1 MCSLTPSAY
10 FACYTIEKSAEDLD
24 SNIETGISSS
34 KAVEKRQTNG
44 YNEFEVEEG
53 DHPIVKFF
61 KQFVENPL
69 VLLLLCSAVISLIMG
84 NQKDAFSVFLEYRS
98 EKSLEALNKLVPHH
112 CHLTRDG
119 HLSTVSATELVPG
132 DLVRFGVGDRVPAD
146 AVNLEIDESN
156 LTGETKPRKKN
167 IDVIPSE
174 TNYVESIQE
183 RKNIAF
189 MGTLAETPKTPFQI
203 SMNDLG
209 KKLSYLS
216 GAIIAV
222 IVTLGLIQGRQ
233 WLEMFTIGAVTLGL
247 GVLRMAKKNAI
258 IKKLPSVETLG
269 SVNVICV
276 DKTGKC
282 TLTENVMTV
291 TKIFTLDEENTFD
304 LEHGLPPKTSIAMRE
319 VLKIGGICNN
329 AHIDEDGKKFG
340 QATDVALLDCLIKMN
355 MEDEIMGYER
365 VSEIPFN
372 SDQKWMSVNC
382 RRKND
387 DSSKEIIYLKG
398 SIEVVLGKCTSYF
411 VSETHKPPLDVPAKE
426 SVMRHVTAMSS
437 LGLRVLA
444 MASGSDNNKL
454 TFVGCVAMYDPPRKV
469 EKAIRDLIGGG
480 VKIVMITGDSDQ
492 TALSIARK
500 LGIPVNPS
508 NHSNCLTGADI
519 EAMSSEDLRSVIGSI
534 TVFARTAPKHKMAII
549 QAFQANG
556 SIVAMTGDGVNDA
569 PALKIADIGISM
581 GKSGSDVS
589 REAADIIL
597 VNDEFVT
604 ILDAVKEGKSIFY
617 NIRNFLTFQLST
629 SIAALT
635 LITMSTVSGLPNP
648 LNAMQILWINIL
660 MDGPPA
666 QSLGVEPVDENVMRQ
681 PPRKKNAP
689 ILTPAL
695 IMRVLTCAAIIVAGT
710 LFTYI
715 TEMRDGIVTARDTT
729 MTFTCFVLF
738 DMFNALSCRSEKKS
752 IFKLGLFSNRMFN
765 LAVAFSLIGQLL
777 VIYLPFFQAVFQT
790 EALGLDDLFGL
801 IVITSSV
808 FWIDEFRKHYHNQK
822 QEEEDYGTVAAMEMA

>member
-84 NQKDAFSVFLEYRS
+84 NQKDAFSVFLAVTIVTAVGFVQEYRS

-146 AVNLEIDESN
+146 VRLITAVNLEIDESN

-189 MGTLAETPKTPFQI
+189 MGTLVRNGHGSGIVVGTGNNTEYGVVFSLVKEAETPKTPFQI

-233 WLEMFTIGAVTLGL
+233 WLEMFTIGVSLAVAAIPEGLPIVVAVTLGL

-276 DKTGKC
+276 DKTG

-454 TFVGCVAMYDPPRKV
+454 TFVGCVAMYDPPRKGV

-597 VNDEFVT
+597 VNDEFIT

-648 LNAMQILWINIL
+648 LNAMQILWII
-660 MDGPPA
+660 
-666 QSLGVEPVDENVMRQ
+666 
-681 PPRKKNAP
+681 
-689 ILTPAL
+689 
-695 IMRVLTCAAIIVAGT
+695 
-710 LFTYI
+710 
-715 TEMRDGIVTARDTT
+715 
-729 MTFTCFVLF
+729 
-738 DMFNALSCRSEKKS
+738 
-752 IFKLGLFSNRMFN
+752 
-765 LAVAFSLIGQLL
+765 
-777 VIYLPFFQAVFQT
+777 
-790 EALGLDDLFGL
+790 
-801 IVITSSV
+801 
-808 FWIDEFRKHYHNQK
+808 
-822 QEEEDYGTVAAMEMA
+822 

>member
-10 FACYTIEKSAEDLD
+10 FACYTVEKSAQDLD
-24 SNIETGISSS
+24 SSLDNGLSSN
-34 KAVEKRQTNG
+34 KAAEKRKTNG

-53 DHPIVKFF
+53 DHPVVKFI

-84 NQKDAFSVFLEYRS
+84 NHKDAFSVFLAVTIVTAVGFVQEYRS

-119 HLSTVSATELVPG
+119 HLATVSATELVPG

-146 AVNLEIDESN
+146 VRLVTAVNLEIDESN
-156 LTGETKPRKKN
+156 LTGETKPRKKA
-167 IDVIPSE
+167 IDVITSE
-174 TNYVESIQE
+174 NNYVESIQE

-189 MGTLAETPKTPFQI
+189 MGTLAMDPVLLLELEIILNTAETPKTPFQI

-222 IVTLGLIQGRQ
+222 IVTIGLIQGRQ
-233 WLEMFTIGAVTLGL
+233 WLEMFTIGVSLAVAAIPEGLPIVVAVTLGL
-247 GVLRMAKKNAI
+247 GVLRMARKNAI

-269 SVNVICV
+269 
-276 DKTGKC
+276 

-304 LEHGLPPKTSIAMRE
+304 LEHGLPEKTSVAMRE

-329 AHIDEDGKKFG
+329 ANIDDDGKKFG

-355 MEDEIMGYER
+355 LEDELVGYER
-365 VSEIPFN
+365 ISEIPFN

-387 DSSKEIIYLKG
+387 NSSKEIIYLKG
-398 SIEVVLGKCTSYF
+398 SIEVILGKCTSYF

-444 MASGSDNNKL
+444 MAFGSDHNKL
-454 TFVGCVAMYDPPRKV
+454 IFVGCVAMYDPPRKGV
-469 EKAIRDLIGGG
+469 EKAIRELIGGG
-480 VKIVMITGDSDQ
+480 VKVVMITGDSDQ

-519 EAMSSEDLRSVIGSI
+519 EAMSSEDLKSVIGSI

-604 ILDAVKEGKSIFY
+604 ILDAVKED
-617 NIRNFLTFQLST
+617 
-629 SIAALT
+629 
-635 LITMSTVSGLPNP
+635 
-648 LNAMQILWINIL
+648 IL

-715 TEMRDGIVTARDTT
+715 TEMRDGVVTARDTT

-790 EALGLDDLFGL
+790 EALGLDDIFGL
-801 IVITSSV
+801 MVITSSV

>member
-10 FACYTIEKSAEDLD
+10 FACYTIEKSIEDLD

-34 KAVEKRQTNG
+34 KATEKRQTNG

-53 DHPIVKFF
+53 DHPIVKFI

-84 NQKDAFSVFLEYRS
+84 NQKDAFSVFLAVTIVTAVGFVQEYRS

-146 AVNLEIDESN
+146 VRLITAVNLEIDESN
-156 LTGETKPRKKN
+156 LTGETKPRKKT
-167 IDVIPSE
+167 IDVIPSG

-233 WLEMFTIGAVTLGL
+233 WLEMFTIGVSLAVATIPEGLPIVVAVTLG
-247 GVLRMAKKNAI
+247 
-258 IKKLPSVETLG
+258 
-269 SVNVICV
+269 
-276 DKTGKC
+276 

-387 DSSKEIIYLKG
+387 NSSKEIIYLKG

-444 MASGSDNNKL
+444 MASGSDSNKL
-454 TFVGCVAMYDPPRKV
+454 TFVGCVAMYDPPRKGV

-480 VKIVMITGDSDQ
+480 VKVVMITGDSDQ

-519 EAMSSEDLRSVIGSI
+519 EAMSSEDLRS
-534 TVFARTAPKHKMAII
+534 
-549 QAFQANG
+549 
-556 SIVAMTGDGVNDA
+556 
-569 PALKIADIGISM
+569 
-581 GKSGSDVS
+581 
-589 REAADIIL
+589 
-597 VNDEFVT
+597 
-604 ILDAVKEGKSIFY
+604 
-617 NIRNFLTFQLST
+617 
-629 SIAALT
+629 
-635 LITMSTVSGLPNP
+635 
-648 LNAMQILWINIL
+648 
-660 MDGPPA
+660 
-666 QSLGVEPVDENVMRQ
+666 
-681 PPRKKNAP
+681 
-689 ILTPAL
+689 
-695 IMRVLTCAAIIVAGT
+695 
-710 LFTYI
+710 
-715 TEMRDGIVTARDTT
+715 
-729 MTFTCFVLF
+729 
-738 DMFNALSCRSEKKS
+738 
-752 IFKLGLFSNRMFN
+752 
-765 LAVAFSLIGQLL
+765 
-777 VIYLPFFQAVFQT
+777 
-790 EALGLDDLFGL
+790 
-801 IVITSSV
+801 
-808 FWIDEFRKHYHNQK
+808 
-822 QEEEDYGTVAAMEMA
+822 

>member
-10 FACYTIEKSAEDLD
+10 FACYTVEKSAQDLD
-24 SNIETGISSS
+24 SNLDNGLSSN
-34 KAVEKRQTNG
+34 KAAEKRKTNG

-53 DHPIVKFF
+53 DHPVVKFI

-84 NQKDAFSVFLEYRS
+84 NHKDAFSVFLAVTIVTAVGFVQEYRS

-119 HLSTVSATELVPG
+119 HLATVSATELVPG

-146 AVNLEIDESN
+146 VRLVTAVNLEIDESN
-156 LTGETKPRKKN
+156 LTGETKPRKKA
-167 IDVIPSE
+167 IDVITTE
-174 TNYVESIQE
+174 NNYVESIQE

-222 IVTLGLIQGRQ
+222 IVTIGLIQGRQ
-233 WLEMFTIGAVTLGL
+233 WLEMFTIGVSLAVAAIPEGLPIVVAVTLGL
-247 GVLRMAKKNAI
+247 GVLRMARKNAI

-304 LEHGLPPKTSIAMRE
+304 LEHGLPEKTSVAMRE

-329 AHIDEDGKKFG
+329 ANIDDDGKKFG

-355 MEDEIMGYER
+355 LEDELVGYER
-365 VSEIPFN
+365 ISEIPFN
-372 SDQKWMSVNC
+372 SDQKWMSVTC

-387 DSSKEIIYLKG
+387 NSSKEIIYLKG

-444 MASGSDNNKL
+444 MAFGSDHNKL
-454 TFVGCVAMYDPPRKV
+454 TFVGCVAMYDPPRKGV
-469 EKAIRDLIGGG
+469 ENAIRELIGGG
-480 VKIVMITGDSDQ
+480 VRVVMITGDSDQ

-604 ILDAVKEGKSIFY
+604 ILDAVKEGTKS
-617 NIRNFLTFQLST
+617 
-629 SIAALT
+629 
-635 LITMSTVSGLPNP
+635 
-648 LNAMQILWINIL
+648 
-660 MDGPPA
+660 
-666 QSLGVEPVDENVMRQ
+666 
-681 PPRKKNAP
+681 
-689 ILTPAL
+689 
-695 IMRVLTCAAIIVAGT
+695 
-710 LFTYI
+710 
-715 TEMRDGIVTARDTT
+715 
-729 MTFTCFVLF
+729 
-738 DMFNALSCRSEKKS
+738 
-752 IFKLGLFSNRMFN
+752 
-765 LAVAFSLIGQLL
+765 
-777 VIYLPFFQAVFQT
+777 
-790 EALGLDDLFGL
+790 
-801 IVITSSV
+801 
-808 FWIDEFRKHYHNQK
+808 
-822 QEEEDYGTVAAMEMA
+822 